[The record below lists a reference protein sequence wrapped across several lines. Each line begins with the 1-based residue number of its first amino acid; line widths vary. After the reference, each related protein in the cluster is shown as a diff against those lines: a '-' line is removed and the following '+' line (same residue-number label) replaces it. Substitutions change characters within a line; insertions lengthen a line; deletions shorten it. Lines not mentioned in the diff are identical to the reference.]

1 MGHIPWYVKRGYTE
15 HNQSFWQKT
24 TSGYDKV
31 INVVKK
37 VAPMATAAGTFFNYG
52 RTIGQGLMG
61 LGSLA
66 SGVAGAAYTMPK
78 FATGFQGAMQGAAA
92 GSVGGPIGA
101 AIGGLTGGAIGFL
114 ANPL

>member
-15 HNQSFWQKT
+15 HNQSFGQKT

-37 VAPMATAAGTFFNYG
+37 VAPMASAAGTFFNYG
-52 RTIGQGLMG
+52 KTIGQGLMG
-61 LGSLA
+61 FGSLA
-66 SGVAGAAYTMPK
+66 SGLAGAAYTMPK
-78 FATGFQGAMQGAAA
+78 FASGFQGAMQGAAY
-92 GSVGGPIGA
+92 GSVAGPIGA
-101 AIGGLTGGAIGFL
+101 ALGGLTGGAIGFL